1 MEEKKE
7 EIQEESQ
14 TEALL
19 EPTPYKRKADKE
31 TDDTATASED
41 TATENAATPEERPVN
56 AEEKV
61 FKKRYDDLKRHYDST
76 VNKHK
81 DEKSQLKRQL
91 EEKTES
97 FKLPKTKEEIED
109 WRKKYPDVYDVI
121 STIAHTKADE
131 KAKQVQTKMKDLE
144 VAQANVAKDK
154 AEVEL
159 SKLHPDFKDIR
170 ADEKFHEWVAGQDS
184 TIQGWLYDNS
194 TNATL
199 ASRAIDLYKMD
210 AGLTKKVKVDK
221 KEASKS
227 VTSTSKQDIEA
238 GEMSL
243 GDIARKKRTIQS
255 NYQRAKDTK
264 EGEILAAEDD
274 LATAEHK
281 YGTDVGDILSDSS
294 SQVQTLLDAIQ
305 SVPVAHQGMGAHL
318 TSRTDQPGGG
328 AWAGSGSVP
337 AHGRVEGGGGHGA
350 PAGGWF
356 GETSSALPG
365 YSSAIS
371 DVDAATAFADYISN
385 LTNPAALAGNVGYPE
400 GYEPGGEG

>member
-1 MEEKKE
+1 MEEEKKVSQETE
-7 EIQEESQ
+7 EQKEKQDE

-19 EPTPYKRKADKE
+19 EPTPYHNKYKQKLDKEE
-31 TDDTATASED
+31 TDDTATVPTDTASE
-41 TATENAATPEERPVN
+41 EAATPDEERPVN

-170 ADEKFHEWVAGQDS
+170 ADEKFHEWGAGQDS
-184 TIQGWLYDNS
+184 TIQGWLYDNTS
-194 TNATL
+194 NATL
-199 ASRAIDLYKMD
+199 AARAIDLYKMD

-238 GEMSL
+238 GE
-243 GDIARKKRTIQS
+243 KKIWSVSEISKLKPSQFV
-255 NYQRAKDTK
+255 KMEK
-264 EGEILAAEDD
+264 EID
-274 LATAEHK
+274 LARRE
-281 YGTDVGDILSDSS
+281 
-294 SQVQTLLDAIQ
+294 
-305 SVPVAHQGMGAHL
+305 
-318 TSRTDQPGGG
+318 
-328 AWAGSGSVP
+328 
-337 AHGRVEGGGGHGA
+337 GR
-350 PAGGWF
+350 
-356 GETSSALPG
+356 
-365 YSSAIS
+365 IR
-371 DVDAATAFADYISN
+371 N
-385 LTNPAALAGNVGYPE
+385 
-400 GYEPGGEG
+400 